1 MANLQHSIK
10 ANTFLLGEAART
22 AAKDAKTT
30 PATRVQGGSAD
41 PAATGDNEDYMTK
54 AKNVNCYSQE
64 LNQNN
69 TKVRRPRYEDEDAL
83 QAPRANQVFHQQG
96 LTQTMI

>member
-30 PATRVQGGSAD
+30 SATRFQGGSAD
-41 PAATGDNEDYMTK
+41 PAATGDNEDYMT
-54 AKNVNCYSQE
+54 
-64 LNQNN
+64 
-69 TKVRRPRYEDEDAL
+69 
-83 QAPRANQVFHQQG
+83 
-96 LTQTMI
+96 